1 MKVVLDTNVFIS
13 GVFFSGPP
21 HRILRAWR
29 EGRLRIVYSTAILE
43 EYRRVFEEFGRR
55 LPKAHPE
62 AILQFLGVYGELI
75 QPGEATMGVCRDPD
89 DEKFIDCFLAAKAD
103 WLVSGDRDLLELED
117 RRVRVLSPRAFCD
130 RFL

>member
-1 MKVVLDTNVFIS
+1 MDRVLDGYPG
-13 GVFFSGPP
+13 GVQ
-21 HRILRAWR
+21 
-29 EGRLRIVYSTAILE
+29 EGVRGVWSA
-43 EYRRVFEEFGRR
+43 VA
-55 LPKAHPE
+55 KAHPE